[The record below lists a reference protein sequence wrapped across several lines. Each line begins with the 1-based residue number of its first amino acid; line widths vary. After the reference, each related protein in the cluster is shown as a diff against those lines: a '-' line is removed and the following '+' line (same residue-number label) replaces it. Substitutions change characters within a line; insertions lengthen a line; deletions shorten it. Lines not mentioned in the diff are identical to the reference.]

1 MANTVTTVI
10 SDMLKTVDAT
20 SAAFIE
26 TAYGGLGL
34 QVEFLF
40 RSMLM
45 LYVVWWGYLILA
57 GRARGS
63 PIEIAY
69 KLTRAFFIYVMATN
83 WDAFAATLFVLAQK
97 IPDIVSDT
105 IIQAIAGSGGLESGS
120 EDTTGVVRILDAVFE
135 AALKIWEQVT
145 SDTLGYITGAFVG
158 SIVFVFAMFFIGFAV
173 AAILAAKLMLAI
185 TLALAPVFIIL
196 ALYQYTTR
204 YTHGFLNL
212 VAQLVTGQIMIYSFL
227 GLYYKMITMAIAATE
242 GQAIDSKLSYVA
254 PFVLVCLIGTYVL
267 SQIQILAGIITGS
280 AGTNLAGAYGGMRR
294 SVRGI
299 KAGAEQTRQGIFQ
312 GTRAIKSRAASM
324 SNVSSNS
331 SSANSERREA
341 LKQAMQR
348 EVTKNSQV

>member
-1 MANTVTTVI
+1 M
-10 SDMLKTVDAT
+10 
-20 SAAFIE
+20 
-26 TAYGGLGL
+26 
-34 QVEFLF
+34 
-40 RSMLM
+40 
-45 LYVVWWGYLILA
+45 
-57 GRARGS
+57 
-63 PIEIAY
+63 
-69 KLTRAFFIYVMATN
+69 
-83 WDAFAATLFVLAQK
+83 LAQK

-105 IIQAIAGSGGLESGS
+105 IIKAIAGSGGLESGS
-120 EDTTGVVRILDAVFE
+120 EDVTGVVRILDAVFE

-280 AGTNLAGAYGGMRR
+280 AGTNLAGAYGGIRR

-299 KAGAEQTRQGIFQ
+299 KAGAGDTGRSISQS
-312 GTRAIKSRAASM
+312 TRAIKNRAVSM
-324 SNVSSNS
+324 SNAGDNS
-331 SSANSERREA
+331 SGGNTERREA